1 MIRKD
6 ILNLAIQ
13 SIVDGD
19 EEKALEIA
27 RRAVAE
33 KEDLMMVL
41 NEGFSKGIR
50 EVGNLFERGEKF
62 LPELIEAAQIMEKVT
77 SVLNEAIVNDG
88 SGRTT
93 KKGTMVIATVE
104 GDVHDIGK
112 SIVISVIKTQ
122 GIEVIDLGR
131 DVSTGDIIEGALR
144 HEADI
149 IGTSALLTAT
159 LNGQKK
165 LENELRKRGLRE
177 RFKTIVGGAPV
188 TQGFANK
195 IGADAYA
202 EDAAEAVDK
211 VLGLLELVR

>member
-1 MIRKD
+1 MSQED
-6 ILNLAIQ
+6 ILNWAIQ

-19 EEKALEIA
+19 EEKAVEIA

-62 LPELIEAAQIMEKVT
+62 LPELIEAAQIMEKAT
-77 SVLNEAIVNDG
+77 SVLNEAIVKDG
-88 SGRTT
+88 SGGVI

-112 SIVISVIKTQ
+112 GIVISVIKTQ
-122 GIEVIDLGR
+122 GIKVIDLGR

>member
-1 MIRKD
+1 MSQED
-6 ILNLAIQ
+6 ILNWAIQ

-19 EEKALEIA
+19 EEKAVEIA

-62 LPELIEAAQIMEKVT
+62 LPELIEAAQIMEKAT
-77 SVLNEAIVNDG
+77 SVLNEAIVKDG
-88 SGRTT
+88 SGGVI

-112 SIVISVIKTQ
+112 GIVISVIKTQ

>member
-1 MIRKD
+1 MSHEQ
-6 ILNLAIQ
+6 ILNLAVR

-19 EEKALEIA
+19 AEKAVDIA

-33 KEDLMMVL
+33 KADLMLVL

-50 EVGNLFERGEKF
+50 EVGNYFERGEKF
-62 LPELIEAAQIMEKVT
+62 LPELIEAAQIMEKAT
-77 SVLNEAIVNDG
+77 EVLNEAIVKDG
-88 SGRTT
+88 SGGAA
-93 KKGTMVIATVE
+93 KKGIMVIATVE

-112 SIVISVIKTQ
+112 GIVISVTKTQ

-131 DVSTGDIIEGALR
+131 DVSTENIIEGALKY
-144 HEADI
+144 EADI

-159 LNGQKK
+159 LAGQKK
-165 LENELRKRGLRE
+165 LEDELRKRGLRE

-188 TQGFANK
+188 TQGFADK

-211 VLGLLELVR
+211 VLELLKS

>member
-1 MIRKD
+1 MSQQT
-6 ILNLAIQ
+6 ILDAAAEAI
-13 SIVDGD
+13 IDGD
-19 EEKALEIA
+19 EEKTVEVAK
-27 RRAVAE
+27 RAIAE
-33 KEDLMMVL
+33 KADLMLVL
-41 NEGFSKGIR
+41 NEGFSRGIR
-50 EVGNLFERGEKF
+50 EVGDHFERGEKF
-62 LPELIEAAQIMEKVT
+62 LPELIGAAQIMEKAT
-77 SVLNEAIVNDG
+77 AVLNEEILKDG
-88 SGRTT
+88 TGEAM

-112 SIVISVIKTQ
+112 GIVISVIKTQ

-131 DVSTGDIIEGALR
+131 DVSTNDIIEGALE

-159 LNGQKK
+159 LEGPKK
-165 LENELRKRGLRE
+165 LEEELRKRGLRD

-188 TQGFANK
+188 TQRFADR

-211 VLGLLELVR
+211 VLALLG